1 MPSIIT
7 ASQLR
12 AVLGVSSTKWSD
24 STLDDIIDTAEQVI
38 LPMLT
43 TFSAPIE
50 KVSLSNNVA
59 TYTTTG
65 LHEFTEGQSVVV
77 TGCGSP
83 FNATVTVIDVT
94 DYTFTAA
101 ITASDVIEKNIIP
114 AGLAKL
120 SGAST
125 YVGNAAVE
133 SAVYMICTEVFQSRI
148 SAGGSIEG
156 VDMSPSPFKLG
167 RSLFNKVTGV
177 LGAYID
183 VESMIQ

>member
-7 ASQLR
+7 ATQLR
-12 AVLGVSSTKWSD
+12 TVLGVSSTKWSD
-24 STLDDIIDTAEQVI
+24 ATLNDIIETAEQVI

-43 TFSAPIE
+43 TFSSSVE
-50 KVSLSNNVA
+50 KVSLTDNVA
-59 TYTTTG
+59 TYTTTDI
-65 LHEFTEGQSVVV
+65 HEFTEGQSVVV

-83 FNATVTVIDVT
+83 FNATVTVVDVT
-94 DYTFTAA
+94 EYTFTAA
-101 ITASDVIEKNIIP
+101 ITNADILEKNVIP
-114 AGLAKL
+114 AGTATL

-125 YVGNAAVE
+125 YVGNSAVE
-133 SAVYMICTEVFQSRI
+133 SAVYMICTEVFQARI

-156 VDMSPSPFKLG
+156 VDFTPAPFKLG

-183 VESMIQ
+183 VETMIQ